1 MKMQKPKIDLE
12 KVKQGDPDA
21 FRDFFAFLYPKLKAL
36 ACRFVDEETA
46 EDLTQDVFTSYWE
59 RKHLIQADNIY
70 SFLFKWLQNDC
81 LNRLRHQT
89 VVEAYEERMRLAEAR
104 KTYWD
109 RQLEMSDQL
118 RRLIDKDLLE
128 TIEQSVNQLPPKC
141 AEAFRL
147 CYYRNM
153 SHKEVAARMQISPRT
168 VEGHIHAALT
178 FLRNKLR
185 HVPTMLFMFYN
196 MF

>member
-21 FRDFFAFLYPKLKAL
+21 FRAFFAFLYPKLKAL

-46 EDLTQDVFTSYWE
+46 EDVTQDVFTSYWE

-109 RQLEMSDQL
+109 RQLETNDLL

-128 TIEQSVNQLPPKC
+128 TIELAVKKLPPKR

-147 CYYRNM
+147 CYYWNM
-153 SHKEVAARMQISPRT
+153 SYKEVAAMLQISPRT

-178 FLRNKLR
+178 FLRSKLR
-185 HVPTMLFMFYN
+185 HVLTFL
-196 MF
+196 

>member
-1 MKMQKPKIDLE
+1 M
-12 KVKQGDPDA
+12 
-21 FRDFFAFLYPKLKAL
+21 
-36 ACRFVDEETA
+36 
-46 EDLTQDVFTSYWE
+46 
-59 RKHLIQADNIY
+59 IQAENIY

-109 RQLEMSDQL
+109 RQLETNDQL

-128 TIEQSVNQLPPKC
+128 TIELVVKKLPPKR

-153 SHKEVAARMQISPRT
+153 SKEVAAMC
-168 VEGHIHAALT
+168 
-178 FLRNKLR
+178 
-185 HVPTMLFMFYN
+185 
-196 MF
+196 

>member
-1 MKMQKPKIDLE
+1 MKTERPKIDIE
-12 KVKQGDPDA
+12 KVRQGDPDA

-70 SFLFKWLQNDC
+70 SFLFKWLQNNC
-81 LNRLRHQT
+81 LNWMRHQT
-89 VVEAYEERMRLAEAR
+89 VVEAYEEQMRLAEAR

-109 RQLEMSDQL
+109 RQLNTNDL
-118 RRLIDKDLLE
+118 PRRLIDEDLLE
-128 TIEQSVNQLPPKC
+128 TIELAVKKLPPKR

-153 SHKEVAARMQISPRT
+153 SHKEVAAMMKISPRT

-178 FLRNKLR
+178 FLRSKLR
-185 HVPTMLFMFYN
+185 HILTTLYMFYN
-196 MF
+196 IF